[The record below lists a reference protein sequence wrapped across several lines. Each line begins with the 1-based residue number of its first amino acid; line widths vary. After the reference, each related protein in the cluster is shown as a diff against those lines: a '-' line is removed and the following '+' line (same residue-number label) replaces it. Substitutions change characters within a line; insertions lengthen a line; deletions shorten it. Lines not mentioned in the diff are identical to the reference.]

1 MKKSEFFLEYN
12 LPQNICFFDI
22 ETTGLSVEKDSIIAI
37 SYAKYFNINK
47 CKIVQIQSIDI
58 KNDEKLLILDFLE
71 ALLGMYELYTFNG
84 DEFEYN
90 FLKKKLKYYD
100 INFDFN
106 FKLTSLKSN
115 LRHFSSFIG
124 LEKFS
129 REYIENF
136 FGISKKQYYDMHK
149 IIKNI
154 KKENEISDEIIAHNK
169 EEISTLLY
177 IYERFTYQ
185 KQVHKVNI
193 NFIFYYLDDI
203 EIYEEKL
210 KLSFKSSQK
219 NKFTQI
225 YKVDGNTVTKIQND
239 VILEIFVKHLQTDD
253 GHIILYETKNEYRP
267 LVINCDIIYQ
277 NIYLLL
283 TET

>member
-1 MKKSEFFLEYN
+1 M
-12 LPQNICFFDI
+12 
-22 ETTGLSVEKDSIIAI
+22 
-37 SYAKYFNINK
+37 
-47 CKIVQIQSIDI
+47 
-58 KNDEKLLILDFLE
+58 
-71 ALLGMYELYTFNG
+71 
-84 DEFEYN
+84 
-90 FLKKKLKYYD
+90 
-100 INFDFN
+100 
-106 FKLTSLKSN
+106 
-115 LRHFSSFIG
+115 RHFSSFIG

-129 REYIENF
+129 RDYIESF
-136 FGISKKQYYDMHK
+136 FGISKERYYDIHK

-177 IYERFTYQ
+177 IYEKFNYQ
-185 KQVHKVNI
+185 KQLHKVNI
-193 NFIFYYLDDI
+193 NCVFYYLDDI

-225 YKVDGNTVTKIQND
+225 YKVNGNTVTKIQND